1 MPRPIAILLI
11 IAALPLSLSACA
23 YHSLTVP
30 VPNRGDQNLHAVSSN
45 AIAWGAIED
54 PKAADKCIGT
64 NSISDVAVRT
74 SLLQSLATVLTLGF
88 WQPSHIRYR
97 CGKLPTGQGELPH

>member
-1 MPRPIAILLI
+1 MRLLGVI
-11 IAALPLSLSACA
+11 SVAVALQGCA

-30 VPNRGDQNLHAVSSN
+30 VPNRGDQNLHPVTSN

-54 PKAADKCIGT
+54 PKKASACVGT
-64 NSISDVAVRT
+64 NSISDVQVRT

-97 CGKLPTGQGELPH
+97 CGKLPTGEGEIPQ

>member
-1 MPRPIAILLI
+1 MTRLLL
-11 IAALPLSLSACA
+11 ALAVSASLSGCA

-30 VPNRGDQNLHAVSSN
+30 EPNRGDQFLHPVDSN

-54 PKAADKCIGT
+54 PKKADKCAGT
-64 NSISDVAVRT
+64 NSISDVQVRT
-74 SLLQSLATVLTLGF
+74 SFLQSLATVLTLGF

-97 CGKLPTGQGELPH
+97 CGKLPTGEGEIPH